1 MSSGSLTKGHTSLV
15 KQLETTSVCGV
26 NKDICLRIDKC
37 VGGRGENDVFKSFK
51 VSYVEEE

>member
-1 MSSGSLTKGHTSLV
+1 MWS
-15 KQLETTSVCGV
+15 

-37 VGGRGENDVFKSFK
+37 VCVGGGGGGGENYVFKSFK